1 VNFEHI
7 KRHYYQ
13 SHRSINPSGIV
24 PVGPTLDFTSPHGR
38 EQRRA
43 APPAEPSAKEIEA
56 TRL

>member
-1 VNFEHI
+1 
-7 KRHYYQ
+7 
-13 SHRSINPSGIV
+13 V